1 MKGITTKRRASSI
14 LICMTVLFFASQ
26 SAVAALGGGWENH
39 ITLYGWYA
47 GIDGNVKFPDGS
59 GSEVKVEAS
68 DILESLNLMFMGNYE
83 GRYNRWSLVIDGVY
97 LDVGE
102 KDTTTTALG
111 SASVD
116 LNVSSWVVHGGVGYD
131 FIYDDDK
138 NLGVIGGVRYLS
150 LDADIEAGL
159 QGARGITTSE
169 NESLTDGFIGIRGQ
183 FACHQNWY
191 LPYYADIGAGGSD
204 LSYQLYAAIGYRY
217 KWFDVRLGYRHLYF
231 DLGDDRFM
239 EDLQISG
246 PALGVGFRF

>member
-1 MKGITTKRRASSI
+1 
-14 LICMTVLFFASQ
+14 
-26 SAVAALGGGWENH
+26 
-39 ITLYGWYA
+39 
-47 GIDGNVKFPDGS
+47 
-59 GSEVKVEAS
+59 VEAS

-183 FACHQNWY
+183 FACNQNWY